1 MRPIFLALAAVLL
14 AGCASD
20 PQLDARYRN
29 LLPLGR
35 SAERLPVPEFLAA
48 RQARAPSL
56 AGAVESRPETI
67 GIFLRQRRANAAG
80 VSTWI
85 GTDGA
90 QLLLQDGI
98 LVGTRGFGADVMAS
112 DVSESAALIHG
123 LGSGTTTR
131 VMTLLD
137 GDDHAVSRALR
148 CTIAPYGTDTVPL
161 RDRTVTTRTMT
172 ETCRNADIQFSNYYW
187 VVPGS
192 GEILQSSQWA
202 GELTQKI
209 SLRVYA
215 R

>member
-1 MRPIFLALAAVLL
+1 MRPIFLALTAVLL
-14 AGCASD
+14 AGCSSD
-20 PQLDARYRN
+20 PQLNARYRN
-29 LLPLGR
+29 LLPAGR
-35 SAERLPVPEFLAA
+35 SAERPAVPEFLAA
-48 RQARAPSL
+48 RQASAPSL

-85 GTDGA
+85 SADGA

-112 DVSESAALIHG
+112 DVSESAALIHS
-123 LGSGTTTR
+123 LRSGTTTR

-148 CTIAPYGTDTVPL
+148 CIIAPYGTDTVPL
-161 RDRTVTTRTMT
+161 QDRAVATRTMT
-172 ETCRNADIQFSNYYW
+172 ETCRNGDIQFSNYYW